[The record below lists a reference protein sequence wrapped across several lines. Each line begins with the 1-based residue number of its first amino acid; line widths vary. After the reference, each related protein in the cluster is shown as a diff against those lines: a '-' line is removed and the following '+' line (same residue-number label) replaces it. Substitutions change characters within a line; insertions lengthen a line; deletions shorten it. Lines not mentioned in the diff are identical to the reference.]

1 MKLLA
6 ILNDSFR
13 EAVDVRVFYLLVA
26 LSVALTLTF
35 ASLTFTPR
43 PAREVLDTL
52 EPSLN
57 LAPSVPGPGR
67 DRVYFRLRA
76 AEPLDGAPD
85 HPRSPLRFTILAQF
99 VDRADAERV
108 RQDPAPLEGFLR
120 RNFGR
125 FGDLTALEVT
135 GVRPLPAGDPALP
148 APAPHQVG
156 FEVTTRP
163 TAATLRVWPCD
174 STLLFGLLP
183 LSGFWDFLNQAGSAN
198 PSLSPP
204 HREAAPALGLQVF
217 VIEELLVN
225 GFGSWGAVLVSIC
238 VTAFFVPNMLH
249 KGTLDL
255 LLVKPLRRWR
265 LLVYKY
271 LGGLTFIAL
280 NASLA
285 VGGVWLAL
293 ALRSGIWCHTL
304 LLLVPVLTFGFA
316 VLYAVSVLVSV
327 LTRSPV
333 VSILITCLVWL
344 LLYGVGRAHL
354 YFHDQPG
361 GGRAVA
367 QARGTAEETIAA
379 AVDVLH
385 AVLPRTKDLDA
396 LTSDLLAGDLL
407 PGLRGDEPARPPDAP
422 RWGESLAVSC
432 GFIAVMLGL
441 ACLRFSTKDY

>member
-6 ILNDSFR
+6 ILSDSFR
-13 EAVDVRVFYLLVA
+13 EAIDVRVFYLLVA
-26 LSVALTLTF
+26 LSVTLTLTF

-43 PAREVLDTL
+43 PARELIDTL
-52 EPSLN
+52 EPALN
-57 LAPSVPGPGR
+57 LELSVPGLGR
-67 DRVYFRLRA
+67 DSVFFRLRDV
-76 AEPLDGAPD
+76 EPLDGAPD
-85 HPRSPLRFTILAQF
+85 RPGSPLRFTVLAQF
-99 VDRADAERV
+99 LDRANADRV
-108 RQDPAPLEGFLR
+108 RQDPAALEDFFR
-120 RNFGR
+120 HHFGR
-125 FGDLTALEVT
+125 FGDVATLEVT
-135 GVRPLPAGDPALP
+135 GVRVLP
-148 APAPHQVG
+148 APGPGQVV

-163 TAATLRVWPCD
+163 TAGTLRVWPCD
-174 STLLFGLLP
+174 STMLFGLLP
-183 LSGFWDFLNQAGSAN
+183 LSGFWDFLNQAGSPN
-198 PSLSPP
+198 PQLSAP
-204 HREAAPALGLQVF
+204 HQEAAPALGLQVY

-225 GFGSWGAVLVSIC
+225 GFGSWGTVLVSIL
-238 VTAFFVPNMLH
+238 VTAFFVPNMLQ
-249 KGTLDL
+249 KGTLEM

-271 LGGLTFIAL
+271 LGGLIFIAL

-344 LLYGVGRAHL
+344 LFYGVGRAHL

-361 GGRAVA
+361 GGRSVPA
-367 QARGTAEETIAA
+367 ARGGAEEAIAA

-385 AVLPRTKDLDA
+385 VVLPRTKDLDA
-396 LTSDLLAGDLL
+396 LTSDLLLRDLM
-407 PGLRGDEPARPPDAP
+407 PGLMGDRPAPPPDAP